1 MPHNSAGCTEQPK
14 DTASPVASNITS
26 ERWPQEKL
34 SPDDFDC
41 FNLRCYVQPIPVITI
56 AMFQKLAADAS
67 DNNNS
72 SGVLTIAD
80 AFAKSQSS
88 IAGF

>member
-1 MPHNSAGCTEQPK
+1 
-14 DTASPVASNITS
+14 
-26 ERWPQEKL
+26 
-34 SPDDFDC
+34 
-41 FNLRCYVQPIPVITI
+41 
-56 AMFQKLAADAS
+56 MFQKLAADAS